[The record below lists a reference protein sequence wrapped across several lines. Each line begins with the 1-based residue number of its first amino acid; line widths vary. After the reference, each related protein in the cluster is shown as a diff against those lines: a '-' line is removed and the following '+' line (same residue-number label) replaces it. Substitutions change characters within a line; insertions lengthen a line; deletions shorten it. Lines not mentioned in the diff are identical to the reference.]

1 MKGNGSWR
9 KRNTEK
15 DNDVTL
21 GAQEKREILRMPLM
35 VSIPSSTLQT
45 LNSTSTERYWDGP
58 AGITLLASGVEY
70 LALYWAYKKES
81 LLLI

>member
-70 LALYWAYKKES
+70 LALYWVYKKES